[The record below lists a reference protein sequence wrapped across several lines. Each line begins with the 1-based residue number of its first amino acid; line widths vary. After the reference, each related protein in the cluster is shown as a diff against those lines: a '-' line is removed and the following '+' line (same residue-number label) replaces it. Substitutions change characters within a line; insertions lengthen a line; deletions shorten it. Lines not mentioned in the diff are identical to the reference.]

1 MSELERDPACH
12 PERSE
17 GSLCPASQI
26 LRCAQDD
33 MLYLQMSSHAA
44 SEFSL
49 WPIMWYNEASENA
62 AILPYFLFDKRIIC

>member
-1 MSELERDPACH
+1 MG
-12 PERSE
+12 RSFAVAWR
-17 GSLCPASQI
+17 GWRI
-26 LRCAQDD
+26 GG
-33 MLYLQMSSHAA
+33 HAA